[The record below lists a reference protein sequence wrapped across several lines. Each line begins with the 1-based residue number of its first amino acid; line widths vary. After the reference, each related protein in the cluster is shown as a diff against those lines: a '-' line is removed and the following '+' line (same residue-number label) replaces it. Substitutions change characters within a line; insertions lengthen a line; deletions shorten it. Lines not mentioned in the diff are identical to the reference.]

1 MTVTGRKSLNVKS
14 DFPVVGP
21 HVVAVNN
28 YNWLGDNIYFNY
40 RWNNGY
46 AAITRSN
53 YVLSKIDEIDEETIS
68 DEARKAFKGEALFLR
83 ALFYFDMVI
92 GFGDIPLVLDV
103 LSAEEA
109 NTVSKAPESEIW
121 SQIVSDLIS
130 ATTLLPESYGAAD
143 LGRATK
149 KAAYALLSRV
159 YLWTNEWQKSI
170 DAANAVSGCSLV
182 DAEAYIGIFD
192 GSNEFSA
199 ESIFECI
206 HIQNF
211 GALWND
217 SKTEQSYLMNI
228 GPRTSWGDYFHP
240 RKEGNYDILKYYEEG
255 DMRRKA
261 SFYIPYV
268 DSVTYNGVMGI
279 FPDTDKY
286 TDWRPNLVNGEV
298 YQMRKFLPSGAE
310 NWQSNGANNQKF
322 KVNHPIIRYA
332 EVLLN
337 KAEALIEKDKLGD
350 ARAIISQLR
359 SRAGLTDLVDG
370 SIPDLELI
378 NGFVDIDDMNKEQLR
393 ELVRHERRLELF
405 FEGHRWFDLKRWG
418 ILEDVLTDAGFANFD
433 PSKHMYWP
441 IPSSELEIN
450 PNLAK

>member
-1 MTVTGRKSLNVKS
+1 M
-14 DFPVVGP
+14 
-21 HVVAVNN
+21 
-28 YNWLGDNIYFNY
+28 
-40 RWNNGY
+40 
-46 AAITRSN
+46 
-53 YVLSKIDEIDEETIS
+53 
-68 DEARKAFKGEALFLR
+68 
-83 ALFYFDMVI
+83 
-92 GFGDIPLVLDV
+92 
-103 LSAEEA
+103 
-109 NTVSKAPESEIW
+109 
-121 SQIVSDLIS
+121 
-130 ATTLLPESYGAAD
+130 
-143 LGRATK
+143 
-149 KAAYALLSRV
+149 
-159 YLWTNEWQKSI
+159 
-170 DAANAVSGCSLV
+170 
-182 DAEAYIGIFD
+182 
-192 GSNEFSA
+192 
-199 ESIFECI
+199 
-206 HIQNF
+206 
-211 GALWND
+211 
-217 SKTEQSYLMNI
+217 
-228 GPRTSWGDYFHP
+228 
-240 RKEGNYDILKYYEEG
+240 
-255 DMRRKA
+255 
-261 SFYIPYV
+261 
-268 DSVTYNGVMGI
+268 
-279 FPDTDKY
+279 
-286 TDWRPNLVNGEV
+286 NGEV